1 MSIKKLDDGQYQVD
15 IRPQGSTGR
24 RIRKRF
30 SKKAEAQAYEKY
42 VLVNFHD
49 KDWVDKPADK
59 RPLSELIELWW
70 VYGGR
75 NQKHGE
81 TYRGK
86 LNKVDRDMGHP
97 RTYMLTRKFLMEY
110 RSRRLQGGA
119 QATTVNREF
128 CYLSG
133 MFSLLQEAEEFHSD
147 NPIHSL
153 KKLKPKNTEMSF
165 LASSE
170 IEALLSVMAGDD
182 LRVAVLCLNTGAR
195 WGEASSLK
203 AEQVIGNRVTFV
215 ETKNS
220 KKRSIPISQEVA
232 DMILENKSGRLF
244 TANYTR
250 FRKLLR
256 EIKPD
261 LPKGQATHVLRH
273 TFATHFMINGG
284 NLITLQR
291 ILGHA
296 TIQQTMTYAHF
307 APDYLSDAI
316 TLNPLRGMS
325 IYCPSVR
332 VV

>member
-15 IRPQGSTGR
+15 IRPQGSAGR

-49 KDWVDKPADK
+49 KDWIDKPADK

-75 NQKHGE
+75 NKKHGE
-81 TYRGK
+81 IYRGK
-86 LNKVDRDMGHP
+86 LNKIYRDMGHP
-97 RTYMLTRKFLMEY
+97 RAYMLTRKFLMEY
-110 RSRRLQGGA
+110 RSRRLQEGA

-153 KKLKPKNTEMSF
+153 NKLKPKNTEMSF
-165 LASSE
+165 LADAE
-170 IEALLSVMAGDD
+170 IESLLSVMTGDD

-215 ETKNS
+215 ETKTS
-220 KKRSIPISQEVA
+220 KKRSVPISQEVA
-232 DMILENKSGRLF
+232 DMIMEKKSGPLF
-244 TANYTR
+244 DANYTR
-250 FRKLLR
+250 FRKVLK
-256 EIKPD
+256 EVKPD

-325 IYCPSVR
+325 IYCPPVR
-332 VV
+332 AV

>member
-15 IRPQGSTGR
+15 IRPQGSAGR

-59 RPLSELIELWW
+59 RPLSELIKLWW
-70 VYGGR
+70 AYGGR
-75 NQKHGE
+75 NKKHGE
-81 TYRGK
+81 IYCRK

-97 RTYMLTRKFLMEY
+97 RVYMLSRKFLMEY
-110 RSRRLQGGA
+110 RSRRLQEGA

-153 KKLKPKNTEMSF
+153 KKLKPKNTVMSF
-165 LASSE
+165 LADGE
-170 IEALLSVMAGDD
+170 IEALLSVMSDD
-182 LRVAVLCLNTGAR
+182 NLRVAVLCLNTGAR
-195 WGEASSLK
+195 WGEASDLK

-220 KKRSIPISQEVA
+220 KTRSVPISQEVA
-232 DMILENKSGRLF
+232 DMIMRKKTGRLF
-244 TANYTR
+244 ETNYTR
-250 FRKLLR
+250 FRKILR

-325 IYCPSVR
+325 IYCPPAR
-332 VV
+332 VF

>member
-15 IRPQGSTGR
+15 IRPQGAAGR
-24 RIRKRF
+24 RIRRRF

-42 VLVNFHD
+42 ILVNFHA
-49 KDWVDKPADK
+49 KEWVDKPADK
-59 RPLSELIELWW
+59 RPLCELIELWW

-75 NQKHGE
+75 NQKHGN
-81 TYRGK
+81 TDRLK
-86 LNKVDRDMGHP
+86 LEKIDRDMGRP
-97 RTYMLTRKFLMEY
+97 MVYMLTRKFLMEY
-110 RSRRLQGGA
+110 RSRRLHEGM
-119 QATTVNREF
+119 QATTVNRDL
-128 CYLSG
+128 CCLSG
-133 MFSLLQEAEEFHSD
+133 MFTLLQEAEEFHGD
-147 NPIHSL
+147 NPVHSL

-165 LASSE
+165 LSDDE
-170 IEALLSVMAGDD
+170 IKKLLSVMVGDD

-195 WGEASSLK
+195 WGEVSNLK

-220 KKRSIPISQEVA
+220 KKRSVPISDEVVS
-232 DMILENKSGRLF
+232 MIMEKKSGRLF
-244 TANYTR
+244 DADYTR
-250 FRKLLR
+250 FRNLLR
-256 EIKPD
+256 EVKPD

-284 NLITLQR
+284 SLITLQR

-325 IYCPSVR
+325 TYCPPVR
-332 VV
+332 AV

>member
-1 MSIKKLDDGQYQVD
+1 MSIKKLDDGQYEVD
-15 IRPQGSTGR
+15 IRPQGAAGK

-42 VLVNFHD
+42 VLVNYHD
-49 KDWVDKPADK
+49 KDWIDKPADK

-81 TYRGK
+81 IYLGK
-86 LNKVDRDMGHP
+86 LNKIDRDMGYP
-97 RTYMLTRKFLMEY
+97 RSYMLTRKFLMEF
-110 RSRRLQGGA
+110 RSRRLQEGA
-119 QATTVNREF
+119 QATTVNREL

-133 MFSLLQEAEEFHSD
+133 MFTLLQEAEEFHSD
-147 NPIHSL
+147 NPIHAL

-165 LASSE
+165 LADDE
-170 IEALLSVMAGDD
+170 IETLLSVMTGDN

-195 WGEASSLK
+195 WGEASTLK

-220 KKRSIPISQEVA
+220 KKRSVPISQEVA
-232 DMILENKSGRLF
+232 DMILTKKSGPLF
-244 TANYTR
+244 DANYTH
-250 FRKLLR
+250 FRKVLK
-256 EIKPD
+256 EVKNN

-273 TFATHFMINGG
+273 TFATHFMINRGS
-284 NLITLQR
+284 LITLQR

-296 TIQQTMTYAHF
+296 SIQQTMVYAHF
-307 APDYLSDAI
+307 APDYLSDAV

-325 IYCPSVR
+325 TFCPPVR
-332 VV
+332 AF